1 MAKYNK
7 TPFNNIEC
15 IELLKER
22 GLTIE
27 NNDRV
32 SKYLDT
38 IGYYRLSGYM
48 YHLQDKTNDS
58 KFKVDTTFGNIIDL
72 YKFDKAL
79 RAIVLE
85 YIERIE
91 ICLKSKISNKYSLKY
106 GFFWYLDSKLFADYT
121 VFESIKNEIATT
133 FENPQERFL
142 ISFKSKYNDEV
153 FPPSN
158 MALEILTFGKTSKL
172 FKGLAD
178 IDLKK
183 EIAKEFGQA
192 SSTLASWFVYIN
204 NVRNLCA
211 HHSRLW
217 NKKVTADRPIIPKRD
232 IYKFNGSIPSSADF
246 NTTFYCIA
254 AIMHRILKS
263 FNPDNS
269 FTAKIT
275 DLVGTYDID
284 VKLMGFPDDWKTNA
298 IWLH

>member
-1 MAKYNK
+1 MARYDK
-7 TPFNNIEC
+7 TPFSNLEC

-22 GLTIE
+22 GLIIE

-32 SKYLDT
+32 LKYLDT
-38 IGYYRLSGYM
+38 IGYYRLTGYM
-48 YHLQDKTNDS
+48 YHLQDKKNDS
-58 KFKVDTTFGNIIDL
+58 KFKVDTTFSNIIDL

-121 VFESIKNEIATT
+121 VFESIKKEIDDT
-133 FENPQERFL
+133 FKNPQEVFL
-142 ISFKSKYNDEV
+142 KRFKSNYVDET

-172 FKGLAD
+172 YKGLAD

-204 NVRNLCA
+204 NIRNLCA

-217 NKKVTADRPIIPKRD
+217 NKKVTADRPIIPNRD
-232 IYKFNGSIPSSADF
+232 IYKFNGSVPEGEDF
-246 NTTFYCIA
+246 NTTFYCIVS
-254 AIMHRILKS
+254 IMHRLLKS
-263 FNPDNS
+263 FNPDNT
-269 FTAKIT
+269 FTSKIT
-275 DLVGTYDID
+275 NLIKTYNID
-284 VKLMGFPDDWKTNA
+284 VELMGFPEDWETNA
-298 IWLH
+298 TWHH